1 MNTVK
6 GKVEN
11 GKILVLEPV
20 DEFEGREVTIMLD
33 EDLNDKSNG
42 IGNDASKTEIRAGWE
57 QFMKTV
63 KENQIESEIT
73 DMAHQH
79 DHRLYGFPRPGQR
92 VRPSNTEKSDML
104 GEWKTKILIFAS
116 HSHLPL

>member
-6 GKVEN
+6 GKVEK

-79 DHRLYGFPRPGQR
+79 DHRLYDSHDRDKELDHP
-92 VRPSNTEKSDML
+92 
-104 GEWKTKILIFAS
+104 ILKNRTCWENGKRRY
-116 HSHLPL
+116 